1 MSNLIPEWAQRSLT
15 GEALF
20 ALVILGG
27 ALVAALMVHPL
38 VSRVAKFF
46 TRKTKTTLDDLLI
59 VAIQTPLFIFILIQ
73 GLYLAAS
80 SISVL
85 DDGQGAITKTWL
97 VIMFVLL
104 MVTATRVMRSLITWY
119 GQEIAVKTKSNLDEK
134 LLPIVRRVLTVLI
147 YVIGGLLILDNLG
160 LELSPLIAGLG
171 LGGLAVALAL
181 QPMLSNFIA
190 SAAMVS
196 DQAISVGD
204 FIELQGGPSGTVQ
217 DIGWRSTK
225 IVTLVGN
232 LVAIP
237 NSKLADTIFTNY
249 DIPTKDV
256 AVPIT
261 CGIAYE
267 SDLSRVE
274 QVALEVAQGVVDDLP
289 DAVILKS
296 FKPAF
301 LFREFGESNIN
312 FVVVVK
318 ATDRVGSFRITHE
331 LVKRL
336 HARFAKEGLVINYPV
351 RKIVYAPSSG
361 SKPDAASP
369 KPSTKIVQDLNRG
382 LQEEAVAGDDMDMD
396 SDV

>member
-1 MSNLIPEWAQRSLT
+1 MSNLIPDWAQRTLT

-20 ALVILGG
+20 ALIILGG
-27 ALVAALMVHPL
+27 ALALALLVHPL
-38 VSRVAKFF
+38 VSRAAKVF

-59 VAIQTPLFIFILIQ
+59 VAIQTPLFVFILVQ

-85 DDGQGAITKTWL
+85 DDGQSSITKAWL
-97 VIMFVLL
+97 VIMFVVL
-104 MVTATRVMRSLITWY
+104 MVAATRVIRALITWY

-204 FIELQGGPSGTVQ
+204 FVELQGGPSGTVQ

-225 IVTLVGN
+225 IVTPVGN
-232 LVAIP
+232 LVSIP

-256 AVPIT
+256 AVVLN
-261 CGIAYE
+261 CGVSYE
-267 SDLSRVE
+267 SNLAQVE
-274 QVALEVAQGVVDDLP
+274 QTALEVAQGLVKDLP
-289 DAVILKS
+289 DTVI
-296 FKPAF
+296 FKTFEPV
-301 LFREFGESNIN
+301 LRFREFGDSNIT
-312 FVVVVK
+312 FVLVVK
-318 ATDRVGSFRITHE
+318 AVDRVQSFLVTHE

-336 HARFAKEGLVINYPV
+336 HERFGKEHIEINYPV
-351 RKIVYAPSSG
+351 RKLVYASQDGKKPVASAAKRSASSDRTG
-361 SKPDAASP
+361 VLGADDAD
-369 KPSTKIVQDLNRG
+369 IDG
-382 LQEEAVAGDDMDMD
+382 G
-396 SDV
+396 